1 MRQGL
6 QKIVWVFVLLL
17 GGMQLGTARELNILL
32 ANDDGFEAPGL
43 VAVRAALQAA
53 GHHVTVVAPR
63 TDQSGSSVKITTAQM
78 ALKEEAPGVWVVD
91 GSPADAVWVGLHRV
105 FKQAPPDLV
114 ISGANR
120 GQNLGAVSNLSG
132 TVGGAVMAAMNDVP
146 AIAVSVGIDFKEAAQ
161 GFPSTLAAYSGAAQF
176 VVALV
181 ARLSA
186 QPPGKKLLPART
198 LLNVNYPAMLPKAIK
213 GARWAELGRGFG
225 YTVAYREGDVADT
238 VKLAFGPDTTQY
250 PPGASADTA
259 RFAAGFITLSL
270 FDTSWLAPRSARAD
284 AAARLGNFVKP

>member
-6 QKIVWVFVLLL
+6 QKVVWVCVLLL
-17 GGMQLGTARELNILL
+17 GGAQLGTARELNILL

-63 TDQSGSSVKITTAQM
+63 TDQSGSSVKISTAQM
-78 ALKEEAPGVWVVD
+78 AVKEESPGVWVVD
-91 GSPADAVWVGLHRV
+91 GSPADAVWVGLRRV

-132 TVGGAVMAAMNDVP
+132 TVGAAVMAAMNDVP
-146 AIAVSVGIDFKEAAQ
+146 AIAVSVGIDFTEAAQ
-161 GFPSTLAAYSGAAQF
+161 GFPSTLAAYPGAAQF
-176 VVALV
+176 VVGLV

-186 QPPGKKLLPART
+186 QPIRKKLLPART
-198 LLNVNYPAMLPKAIK
+198 LLNVNYPAMLPQAIK
-213 GARWAELGRGFG
+213 GARWADLGRGFG
-225 YTVAYREGDVADT
+225 YTAAYREGDAAGT
-238 VKLAFGPDTTQY
+238 VKLALGPDTTKY
-250 PPGASADTA
+250 PSGSRTDTA
-259 RFAAGFITLSL
+259 RFAAGFVTLSL
-270 FDTSWLAPRSARAD
+270 LDTSWLAARDARVD
-284 AAARLGNFVKP
+284 AAARVGDLAKP

>member
-6 QKIVWVFVLLL
+6 PKITWVFVLLL
-17 GGMQLGTARELNILL
+17 AGMQSGVARELNILL
-32 ANDDGFEAPGL
+32 ANDDGFAAPGL
-43 VAVRAALQAA
+43 VALRTALQAA

-63 TDQSGSSVKITTAQM
+63 TDQSGSSVKVSTTPI
-78 ALKEEAPGVWVVD
+78 ALKEESPGVWVVD
-91 GSPADAVWVGLHRV
+91 GSPADAVWVGLQRV

-132 TVGGAVMAAMNDVP
+132 TVGAAVMAAMNDVP

-161 GFPSTLAAYSGAAQF
+161 GFPSTLAAYPGAAQF
-176 VVALV
+176 VVGLV

-186 QPPGKKLLPART
+186 QPARKSLLPART
-198 LLNVNYPAMLPKAIK
+198 LLNVNYPALLPAAVK

-225 YTVAYREGDVADT
+225 YTVAYREGDAADT
-238 VKLAFGPDTTQY
+238 LKLAFGPDARQY
-250 PPGASADTA
+250 PPGEHADTA
-259 RFAAGFITLSL
+259 RFAAGYITLSL
-270 FDTSWLAPRSARAD
+270 LDTSWQAPRGARAE
-284 AAARLGNFVKP
+284 AAARVGDLVRK

>member
-6 QKIVWVFVLLL
+6 QTIMWVFLLLL
-17 GGMQLGTARELNILL
+17 GGAQLGSARELNILL

-43 VAVRAALQAA
+43 VAVRTALQAA

-63 TDQSGSSVKITTAQM
+63 TDQSGSSVKISTAQI
-78 ALKEEAPGVWVVD
+78 AVKEESPGVWVVD
-91 GSPADAVWVGLHRV
+91 GSPADAVWVGLQRV

-132 TVGGAVMAAMNDVP
+132 TVGAAVMAAMNDVP
-146 AIAVSVGIDFKEAAQ
+146 AIAVSVGIDFKEAAE
-161 GFPSTLAAYSGAAQF
+161 GFPSTLAAYPGAAEF
-176 VVALV
+176 IVGLV

-186 QPPGKKLLPART
+186 QPPRKKLLPAQT
-198 LLNVNYPAMLPKAIK
+198 LLNVNYPALLPKAIK
-213 GARWAELGRGFG
+213 GARWADLGRGFG
-225 YTVAYREGDVADT
+225 YAAAYREGDAPDT
-238 VKLAFGPDTTQY
+238 VKLAFGPDATKYTKD
-250 PPGASADTA
+250 SRADTA
-259 RFAAGFITLSL
+259 RFATGYITLSL
-270 FDTSWLAPRSARAD
+270 LDTSWLAPRDVRAD